1 MRAVDII
8 QKKRDGHELS
18 AEEITYLVQGYSRG
32 EIPDY
37 QMSAWAMAVYF
48 QGMTAQE
55 TGHLTMEMAKS
66 GDQVD
71 LSPIQGIKVD
81 KHSTGGVGD
90 KTTIVLAP
98 LVAAAGVPVAK
109 MSGRGLGHTGGTLD
123 KLESISGFTI
133 ELTRDEFFSQ
143 VNEVGAAVIG
153 QSGNMAPA
161 DKKLYALRDVTS
173 TVNSIPL
180 IASSVMSKKIA
191 AGADAIVLDVKT
203 GSGAFMKTLDDSIRL
218 AQAMVDIGTHVGR
231 DTVAVISDMDQP
243 LGFGIGNAL
252 EIKEAVETLQGKGP
266 ADLEEVSL
274 FLASHMLVLG
284 GKAKTVEEARTL
296 LAELLRSGAAFDKL
310 KQMVAAQHGDVD
322 QIDDLTKLPGASRTI
337 EVKADASGYIAS
349 IEAEAIGIAAMLLG
363 AGRETKESIIDYGV
377 GVTLVKKVGD
387 EVKAGDTLAVMHI
400 NEASESKVQ
409 EAEQKLKQ
417 AYSVTD
423 TAVPKQ
429 PLIYAL
435 VTKNGVERF
444 V

>member
-18 AEEITYLVQGYSRG
+18 AEEITFLIQGYSRG

-133 ELTRDEFFSQ
+133 ELTRDEFLSQ

-218 AQAMVDIGTHVGR
+218 AEAMVDIGTHVGR

-252 EIKEAVETLQGKGP
+252 EIKEAVETLQGNGP
-266 ADLEEVSL
+266 EDLQEVSL
-274 FLASHMLVLG
+274 ILASHMLVLG
-284 GKAKTVEEARTL
+284 GKAKTVEEARVVL
-296 LAELLRSGAAFDKL
+296 EELLKSGAAFDKL
-310 KQMVAAQHGDVD
+310 KQMVAAQHGDVG
-322 QIDDLTKLPGASRTI
+322 QIDDLSKLPGASRTL
-337 EVKADASGYIAS
+337 EVKADTSGYVAS

-363 AGRETKESIIDYGV
+363 AGRETKESVIDYGV
-377 GVTLVKKVGD
+377 GVTLMKKVSD

-409 EAEQKLKQ
+409 EAENKLKQ
-417 AYSVTD
+417 AYSITD
-423 TAVPKQ
+423 AAVPKQ

-435 VTKNGVERF
+435 VTKHGVERF

>member
-18 AEEITYLVQGYSRG
+18 SEEIAYLIQGYSRG
-32 EIPDY
+32 DIPDY
-37 QMSAWAMAVYF
+37 QLSAWAMAVYF

-55 TGHLTMEMAKS
+55 TGYLTMEMAKS

-71 LSPIQGIKVD
+71 LSPIGGIKVD

-123 KLESISGFTI
+123 KLESISGFKV
-133 ELTRDEFFSQ
+133 ELTRDQFFGQ
-143 VNEVGAAVIG
+143 VNDIGAAVIG

-161 DKKLYALRDVTS
+161 DKKLYALRDVTA

-203 GSGAFMKTLDDSIRL
+203 GSGAFMKTLDDSIKL
-218 AQAMVDIGTHVGR
+218 AEAMVNIGTHVGR
-231 DTVAVISDMDQP
+231 ETVAVISDMDQP
-243 LGFGIGNAL
+243 LGHGIGNAL

-266 ADLEEVSL
+266 KDLEEVSL

-284 GKAKTVEEARTL
+284 GKAQSVEEAEVKL
-296 LAELLRSGAAFDKL
+296 QKILSEGLAFEKL
-310 KQMVAAQHGDVD
+310 KQMVQAQEGEVRQIEDLSLLPAAAQH
-322 QIDDLTKLPGASRTI
+322 I
-337 EVKADASGYIAS
+337 EVKSSADGYVAS
-349 IEAEAIGIAAMLLG
+349 IEAEAIGISAMLLG
-363 AGRETKESIIDYGV
+363 AGRETKDSVIDYAV
-377 GVTLVKKVGD
+377 GVTLLKKVGD
-387 EVKAGDTLAVMHI
+387 EVKTGEPLAILHVNEGDKNKL
-400 NEASESKVQ
+400 Q
-409 EAEQKLKQ
+409 EAEQKLEQ
-417 AYSVTD
+417 AYRISETPV
-423 TAVPKQ
+423 AKQ

-435 VTKNGVERF
+435 VTKDGVKRF